1 MFHTPPTKDSWSSGT
16 AIKNSYLAD
25 QPESISSANSQ
36 PSSSPSSTMRSDIGD
51 TRSIHSETSTSLLD
65 SSDKK
70 PETTSINDDLGDDA
84 HPPLTNPETIRKESS
99 STSTTN
105 NNNDP
110 ATNAILLSQD
120 SPLSTFNN
128 DLDHPQLLDH
138 ENRHEKMDS
147 SLVTCTEI
155 NDVDDSDTAI
165 KDDVIQKQTSHE
177 TENAKEEEE
186 AEEDVDDDIP
196 LLEESFQQISETYMP
211 FELLREYQAFIKF
224 LREPRF
230 AKPLAT
236 VEIADLFQGFFKV
249 FNKRAVEFVNDE
261 NIIELKEMDKPEGN
275 LLYKYNL
282 LAERLLCD
290 KFYSSIMFPTKNLP
304 SDELLKQMN
313 FQFSQKLSILNG
325 LNITLSHLD
334 VDLDID
340 ETVLVSKLESDLLPD
355 FELFTA
361 ERSPTLKVKYLYK
374 LHKILTKIIKQCSS
388 CKPSEVNT
396 DILLPVFIYSVIKL
410 EDLTT
415 HSLVSQLQ
423 FIKRFSNEYV
433 FSGNSDMDHER
444 GQLLYVLANFEACI
458 SYIAG
463 VTLENLKVDFFP
475 EGTSEAIRTQQP
487 IPQVLTVPIPIEKID
502 EQVNKRRDALKY
514 PPSAPTF
521 SIEQRKVSF
530 SDFTPSIS
538 ADQGIRNI
546 SHAVDSS
553 LKNIMGKVSWLSQ
566 SVDKLPVSSDDS
578 LPAAL
583 KKQLEENLIV
593 QENKL
598 DEPREH
604 KLTPTSSISTSD
616 SGGNNS
622 TSSNGNGHTKTYS
635 ASSLNLIPENDVRKV
650 PEPIAA
656 TGHPLQVDLASPNAQ
671 DKFLNKFTNSV
682 GGVMKNF
689 RPISTSS
696 SMTSLSTVDNSN
708 NNNMSNTN
716 SGSINGINSN
726 NVPTVPFPGATG
738 YKIRSRATSL
748 MNTSLFGGS
757 NQTVVPGPNGTSS
770 AGAPGAREHRQS
782 YSLLNSLENA
792 LDTVRN
798 RSRGSSLS
806 DAQQQLQS
814 QQQQQQQLLNG
825 KSTIGSSALSECC
838 SAETKND
845 VDDEWVTEASKF
857 KKFEKDF
864 DEMSIADLKELHK
877 NYQFIMNNLSK

>member
-1 MFHTPPTKDSWSSGT
+1 
-16 AIKNSYLAD
+16 
-25 QPESISSANSQ
+25 
-36 PSSSPSSTMRSDIGD
+36 
-51 TRSIHSETSTSLLD
+51 
-65 SSDKK
+65 
-70 PETTSINDDLGDDA
+70 
-84 HPPLTNPETIRKESS
+84 
-99 STSTTN
+99 
-105 NNNDP
+105 
-110 ATNAILLSQD
+110 
-120 SPLSTFNN
+120 
-128 DLDHPQLLDH
+128 
-138 ENRHEKMDS
+138 
-147 SLVTCTEI
+147 
-155 NDVDDSDTAI
+155 
-165 KDDVIQKQTSHE
+165 
-177 TENAKEEEE
+177 
-186 AEEDVDDDIP
+186 
-196 LLEESFQQISETYMP
+196 MP
-211 FELLREYQAFIKF
+211 FELLREYQAFIKY

-261 NIIELKEMDKPEGN
+261 NIIELKEMNKPDEN
-275 LLYKYNL
+275 FLYKYNL

-290 KFYSSIMFPTKNLP
+290 KFYSSIMFPTKNIP
-304 SDELLKQMN
+304 SDELLKQIN

-340 ETVLVSKLESDLLPD
+340 EKVLVSKLESDLLPD

-374 LHKILTKIIKQCSS
+374 LHKLLTRIIKQCSS

-433 FSGNSDMDHER
+433 YSGNSDMDHER

-458 SYIAG
+458 SYIAS

-475 EGTSEAIRTQQP
+475 EGTSDAVRAQQP
-487 IPQVLTVPIPIEKID
+487 IPQILMVPIQLEKID

-530 SDFTPSIS
+530 SDFTPSIN

-566 SVDKLPVSSDDS
+566 SVDKLPISSDDA
-578 LPAAL
+578 LPATL
-583 KKQLEENLIV
+583 KKQLEENLVV
-593 QENKL
+593 QENKV
-598 DEPREH
+598 DDPREH

-622 TSSNGNGHTKTYS
+622 TNSNGNGHTKTYS
-635 ASSLNLIPENDVRKV
+635 ASSLNLIPENGVRKV

-656 TGHPLQVDLASPNAQ
+656 TGHPFQAGMASPNSQ

-696 SMTSLSTVDNSN
+696 STTSLSTVDNNNNN
-708 NNNMSNTN
+708 NNNMSHTN

-726 NVPTVPFPGATG
+726 NVATVPFPGATG

-757 NQTVVPGPNGTSS
+757 NQTAVPGPNGNSS
-770 AGAPGAREHRQS
+770 TGSPGVREHRQS

-806 DAQQQLQS
+806 DAQQQQQS
-814 QQQQQQQLLNG
+814 QQQLLNG
-825 KSTIGSSALSECC
+825 KPTIGSSALSECC

-845 VDDEWVTEASKF
+845 VDDEWVAEASKF
-857 KKFEKDF
+857 KKFDKDF